1 MAVTTEPIGDDVVAF
16 RIDGRL
22 NMVSAPDLRSAVN
35 RALAGDRP
43 KIVIDLSAVT
53 FMDSAGL
60 GVLIACLKT
69 ARQAG
74 GDVRISAPSEQ
85 VAMVLSLSN
94 VDQILTPF
102 ESAEAAYRD

>member
-35 RALAGDRP
+35 HALAGDRP

>member
-94 VDQILTPF
+94 VDRILTPF